1 MTEILTETKE
11 FFYLDNMRQVYHNK
25 NIYNQDPLCWAE
37 EILHLTDN
45 HTSLSKFL
53 TKLGYMGNVTEKL
66 KQFFNNYLEEVK
78 T

>member
-11 FFYLDNMRQVYHNK
+11 FFWLDDMRRVYHDK
-25 NIYNQDPLCWAE
+25 NIYNQNSVCWAE

-45 HTSLSKFL
+45 HISLSKFL
-53 TKLGYMGNVTEKL
+53 TKLGYVGNVTVKL